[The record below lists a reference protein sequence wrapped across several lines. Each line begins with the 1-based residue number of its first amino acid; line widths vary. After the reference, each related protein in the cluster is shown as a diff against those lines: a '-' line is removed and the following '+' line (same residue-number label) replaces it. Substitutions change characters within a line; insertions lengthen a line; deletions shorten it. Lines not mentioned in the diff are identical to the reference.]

1 MFSRILIAN
10 RGEVAVRVIRACR
23 EMGIHTVAVY
33 SKADR
38 DSLHVR
44 FADDAIC
51 IGNAPSSESYLNI
64 PAIISAAEIADVEAI
79 HPGWGFL
86 AENAHFAEICESCQI
101 KFIGPKPE
109 SIRLAG
115 DKSMA
120 RQVMRKTNIPIIPGS
135 KEVVK
140 DQDEAFRLAKKFGYP
155 VIIKATAGG
164 GGKGMKVAHN
174 DGKLINAFLTAQA
187 EAEAAF
193 GNRNVYIEKYVKE
206 PRHIEVQILADSHGT
221 ILHLGERDC
230 SIQRRHQKLI
240 EECPAPGLG
249 EKLRRR
255 IGETAV
261 RVAKAV
267 QYENAG
273 TVEFLLDS
281 DENFYFMEMNTRLQV
296 EHPVTEMVTGI
307 DLVKAQIAVATGE
320 KLKWSQSD
328 IRFEGHSIE
337 CRINAEDPDK
347 DFMPCPGKIENLI
360 VPGGPGVRVD
370 SHIYPDYKIPPYYDS
385 LIAKIIVH
393 AANRADAIAVMQRA
407 LRETVIS
414 PIKTTIPLLEK
425 ILNRPRFRQG
435 KVGTNFIDTQF
446 AASKIGS
453 LEERGEEETTE

>member
-23 EMGIHTVAVY
+23 ELGIRSIAVY

-44 FADDAIC
+44 LADDAIC
-51 IGNAPSSESYLNI
+51 IGEAPSSESYLNI
-64 PAIISAAEIADVEAI
+64 PAIISAAEVADVEAI

-115 DKSMA
+115 DKSVA
-120 RQVMRKTNIPIIPGS
+120 RQVMRKAGIPIVPGS

-155 VIIKATAGG
+155 VIIKAVAGG

-174 DGKLINAFLTAQA
+174 DGKLISAFLTAQA

-206 PRHIEVQILADSHGT
+206 PRHIEVQIVADQRGN
-221 ILHLGERDC
+221 IVHLGERDC

-240 EECPAPGLG
+240 EESPAPSLS
-249 EKLRRR
+249 EKLRRQ

-261 RVAKAV
+261 KVAKAV

-281 DENFYFMEMNTRLQV
+281 DESFYFMEMNTRLQV

-307 DLVKAQIAVATGE
+307 DLVKAQIHIALGE
-320 KLKWSQSD
+320 KLKFTQSD
-328 IRFEGHSIE
+328 VKAEGHAIE
-337 CRINAEDPDK
+337 CRINAEDPDR
-347 DFMPCPGKIENLI
+347 DFLPSPGKIETLI
-360 VPGGPGVRVD
+360 LPGGPGVRID
-370 SHIYPDYKIPPYYDS
+370 THAYPGYVIPPYYDS
-385 LIAKIIVH
+385 LIAKVITYGPT
-393 AANRADAIAVMQRA
+393 RTDAITVMQRA
-407 LRETVIS
+407 LREMVVS
-414 PIKTTIPLLEK
+414 PVKTTIPLHEK

-446 AASKIGS
+446 TTSKIGT
-453 LEERGEEETTE
+453 LEVKEEEVTTQ

>member
-1 MFSRILIAN
+1 MFSKILIAN

-23 EMGIHTVAVY
+23 ELGVQAVAVY

-44 FADDAIC
+44 LADDAIC
-51 IGNAPSSESYLNI
+51 IGEAPSAESYLNI
-64 PAIISAAEIADVEAI
+64 PSIISAAEIADVEAI

-120 RQVMRKTNIPIIPGS
+120 RNVMRKANIPIIPGS

-155 VIIKATAGG
+155 VIIKAAAGG
-164 GGKGMKVAHN
+164 GGKGMRVAHN
-174 DGKLINAFLTAQA
+174 DGKLISAFLTAQA

-193 GNRNVYIEKYVKE
+193 GNRSVYIEKYVKE
-206 PRHIEVQILADSHGT
+206 PRHIEVQILADSHGNV
-221 ILHLGERDC
+221 IHLGERDC

-240 EECPAPGLG
+240 EECPAPNLN

-261 RVAKAV
+261 RAAKTV

-296 EHPVTEMVTGI
+296 EHPITEMVTGI
-307 DLVKAQIAVATGE
+307 DLVKAQIAVALGE
-320 KLKWSQSD
+320 KLKWDQSD
-328 IRFEGHSIE
+328 VKFNGHAIE
-337 CRINAEDPDK
+337 CRINAEDPDR
-347 DFMPCPGKIENLI
+347 DFLPSPGKIETLI
-360 VPGGPGVRVD
+360 WPGGPGVRID
-370 SHIYPDYKIPPYYDS
+370 SHVYAGYVIPPYYDS
-385 LIAKIIVH
+385 LIAKIITH
-393 AANRADAIAVMQRA
+393 GPTRTDAISVMQRA
-407 LRETVIS
+407 LREAMIGPV
-414 PIKTTIPLLEK
+414 KTTISLHEK

-446 AASKIGS
+446 ATSKIGT
-453 LEERGEEETTE
+453 LEERKEEGSSE

>member
-23 EMGIHTVAVY
+23 ELGIQTVAVY

-44 FADDAIC
+44 HADDAIC
-51 IGNAPSSESYLNI
+51 IGNAPSSESYLNV
-64 PAIISAAEIADVEAI
+64 PAIISAAEVADVEAI

-86 AENAHFAEICESCQI
+86 SENAHFAEICESCQI

-120 RQVMRKTNIPIIPGS
+120 RNVMRKASVPIIPGS
-135 KEVVK
+135 KEVIK

-155 VIIKATAGG
+155 VIIKAAAGG
-164 GGKGMKVAHN
+164 GGKGMRVAHN
-174 DGKLINAFLTAQA
+174 DGKLISAFLTAQA

-193 GNRNVYIEKYVKE
+193 GNRSVYIEKYIVE
-206 PRHIEVQILADSHGT
+206 PRHIEVQIVADRHGN
-221 ILHLGERDC
+221 IIHLGERDC

-240 EECPAPGLG
+240 EECPAPGLS
-249 EKLRRR
+249 EKIRRR
-255 IGETAV
+255 IGEAAV

-267 QYENAG
+267 DYENVG

-307 DLVKAQIAVATGE
+307 DLVKTQIRIALGE
-320 KLKWSQSD
+320 KLKWTQAD
-328 IRFEGHSIE
+328 IDFKGHAIE
-337 CRINAEDPDK
+337 CRVNAEDPDR
-347 DFMPCPGKIENLI
+347 DFLPSPGKIETLI
-360 VPGGPGVRVD
+360 LPGGPGIRVD
-370 SHIYPDYKIPPYYDS
+370 THVYTGYTIPPYYDS
-385 LIAKIIVH
+385 MIAKII
-393 AANRADAIAVMQRA
+393 AYAPSRAEAIAVLQRA

-414 PIKTTIPLLEK
+414 PVKTTIPLHEK

-435 KVGTNFIDTQF
+435 KVGTNFIDTEF
-446 AASKIGS
+446 TTSKIGT
-453 LEERGEEETTE
+453 LEERAEEA